1 MNKKISLGLAISLMA
16 IAAALTFIISTSY
29 SVSLYNSLISDVQ
42 ERAEMYQKLEQ
53 IDTYVRSYYNGTID
67 EDELIESLAEA
78 YIGVLSDAA
87 SGASAEYYDENE
99 YELYQEHVSGTHL
112 GIGIYFEDVGG
123 CPSVTDIIPN
133 GPAEAA
139 GISVGDSII
148 EINGYSVLEMGYDW
162 AYAMLTSEAGTQ
174 LTLTVRSSGE
184 DTSYTLSTVQ
194 MTVATVSSDRFDS
207 YGYIKVTEFSE
218 ITYRQFIAAYLSLL
232 SNSETTGIIIDLRNN
247 SGVIFDP
254 VFNLLNVLL
263 PEGSVPYISTSFDGT
278 QSSGDLCDGTNT
290 TSLPVVVLVN
300 SRTSGSA
307 ELFAAALRDG
317 LGATIIGSTTA
328 GSAQLTSVYS
338 LYDST
343 AISIPTATLS
353 GPLTEF
359 SGTGVKPDYE
369 VIIAA
374 DLNSDLKLLDE
385 TTDACIKKAIE
396 VLSQS
401 STTMVSDDD

>member
-42 ERAEMYQKLEQ
+42 QRAEMYTKLEQ

-78 YIGVLSDAA
+78 YIGVLDNV
-87 SGASAEYYDENE
+87 SAEYFDENE
-99 YELYQEHVSGTHL
+99 YELYQEHLSGTHV

-139 GISVGDSII
+139 GINVGDSII

-162 AYAMLTSEAGTQ
+162 AYSMLTSEAGTQ
-174 LTLTVRSSGE
+174 LTLTIRSSGE
-184 DTSYTLSTVQ
+184 DRSVTLTTVQ
-194 MTVATVSSDRFDS
+194 MTIATVSTDSFDG
-207 YGYIKVTEFSE
+207 YGYIKVSEFSE
-218 ITYRQFIAAYLSLL
+218 VTYRQFIAAYLSLL
-232 SNSETTGIIIDLRNN
+232 SDSETTGLIIDLRNN
-247 SGVIFDP
+247 TGVIFDP

-263 PEGSVPYISTSFDGT
+263 PEGSVPYISTSLDGT
-278 QSSGDLCDGTNT
+278 QSSGSLTDGTNT
-290 TSLPVVVLVN
+290 SEVPVVVLVN
-300 SRTSGSA
+300 SRTSGPA

-317 LGATIIGSTTA
+317 LDATVIGSTTA
-328 GSAQLTSVYS
+328 GSAQLTNVYS

-369 VIIAA
+369 VTLAA

-385 TTDACIKKAIE
+385 TTDSCIKKAIE

-401 STTMVSDDD
+401 SASTVSDDD

>member
-29 SVSLYNSLISDVQ
+29 SVSLYNNLISDVQ
-42 ERAEMYQKLEQ
+42 ERAEMYTKLEQ

-67 EDELIESLAEA
+67 EDELIEALAEA
-78 YIGVLSDAA
+78 YIGVLGDAT
-87 SGASAEYYDENE
+87 AEYYDENE

-133 GPAEAA
+133 GPAETV
-139 GISVGDSII
+139 GIAVGDSII

-162 AYAMLTSEAGTQ
+162 AYSMLTAEAGTQ

-194 MTVATVSSDRFDS
+194 MTVATVTSQRFDT
-207 YGYIKVTEFSE
+207 YAYIKVTEFSE
-218 ITYRQFIAAYLSLL
+218 ITYRQFIAAYLSQL

-263 PEGSVPYISTSFDGT
+263 PADSVPYISTSLDGT

-290 TSLPVVVLVN
+290 PAVPVVVLVN
-300 SRTSGSA
+300 SRTSGPA

-317 LGATIIGSTTA
+317 LGATIVGSTTQ
-328 GSAQLTSVYS
+328 GSAQLLEVYS

-359 SGTGVKPDYE
+359 SGIGVKPDYE
-369 VIIAA
+369 A

-385 TTDACIKKAIE
+385 TTDGCIKKAIE

-401 STTMVSDDD
+401 STTVE